1 MASGGSVS
9 VTVRKHASIA
19 AICLLLALSPVGAPA
34 VGALMV
40 SACPVDTTIVPDGPF
55 AMPFHYC
62 GISRP
67 AEHQYQKAMFLPV
80 VALAKAG
87 GVVGPVI
94 ALAWV
99 LAAIALPFAFFWNA
113 ARAVRAWRKVE
124 D

>member
-1 MASGGSVS
+1 M
-9 VTVRKHASIA
+9 TVRNHAAIA
-19 AICLLLALSPVGAPA
+19 AMSLLLALSPVGAPA
-34 VGALMV
+34 LGALMV

-62 GISRP
+62 GFSRA
-67 AEHQYQKAMFLPV
+67 AEHQYQKAMFWPV
-80 VALAKAG
+80 LAIAKAG

-99 LAAIALPFAFFWNA
+99 LAAIALPFAFFWNV